1 MDPASTTVSASA
13 DPADAGARWYED
25 WLAQVVPAAGGLA
38 GMVVLAPTLS
48 GGDEPVVAGLFPRET
63 AMADVLFRAAR
74 QSLDQT
80 SRSVATVPGGVD
92 QIVVWPVVAAGR
104 VLGIAVLVLPG
115 TDDAG
120 RFAQRVGAIEFRA
133 AALEARLAR
142 LEASRLNEQWLR
154 QSFVLEGFDAV
165 LGEPKFARAALAF
178 VNFVAR
184 RFGADRAVY
193 GLLRN
198 GEVEIECQSDTSH
211 YVAKVNT
218 MSLTR
223 LAMQEAADQ
232 LEAVLVPGVAGRNPV
247 SRAHQEMA
255 DAIGH
260 VSIASIPLVDAELR
274 CYGVL
279 LLERAAAAPFDDGDV
294 RQLEALGN
302 VVGRVL
308 EDRRRSQQPVH
319 RLLAQATRRF
329 FETFLRPGYLR
340 RKIALLVAVIAAVFF
355 SFARGD
361 YRPGGEVV
369 LEGEELRAVI
379 APFDGF
385 LESAAARAGDELSA
399 GEVLAT
405 LDTRELRLERLRW
418 LADEARARRQYEDAL
433 SRQDR
438 AQVQIHTAEIER
450 AQAELGLLDYQIARA
465 ELSTPFAA
473 TVVDGDLSQRIGSA
487 VRQGDK
493 LFELAPLE
501 RYRIAMFVNEFVVGD
516 ISVGQQGTAVLSALP
531 GRELAIEIVRITP
544 VAEVRDGETVFR
556 VEATLLDESDPELR
570 PGLVGAGRVLVDQ
583 RLLIDIWTRSLRDW
597 LRVQWWRL

>member
-1 MDPASTTVSASA
+1 VDHASTAIA
-13 DPADAGARWYED
+13 DTADTGPRWYET
-25 WLAQVVPAAGGLA
+25 WLAEVVPAANGLA
-38 GMVVLAPTLS
+38 GLVVLAPPLS
-48 GGDEPVVAGLFPRET
+48 GTDDIAIAGLFPAET
-63 AMADVLFRAAR
+63 ALADVLFRAAR
-74 QSLDQT
+74 QSIGRT
-80 SRSVATVPGGVD
+80 ERSVATVPGGTD
-92 QIVVWPVVAAGR
+92 QVIAWPVVVAGR
-104 VLGIAVLVLPG
+104 VPGICAFVLPA
-115 TDDAG
+115 TDNAAL
-120 RFAQRVGAIEFRA
+120 FARRVGAIEQGAR
-133 AALEARLAR
+133 ALEARLSR
-142 LEASRLNEQWLR
+142 LEAERLSEEARR
-154 QSFVLEGFDAV
+154 QSLVLEGFDAV
-165 LGEPKFARAALAF
+165 LGEPDFARAALAF

-184 RFGADRAVY
+184 RFGAERAVL
-193 GLLRN
+193 GLVRH
-198 GEVEIECQSDTSH
+198 GDVAIECQSDTSH
-211 YVAKVNT
+211 YVGKVNT

-232 LEAVLVPGVAGRNPV
+232 QEAVLVPGVEGRNPV
-247 SRAHQEMA
+247 NRAHQEMA
-255 DAIGH
+255 EAIGH

-274 CYGVL
+274 CFGVL
-279 LLERAAAAPFDDGDV
+279 LLERAAGTPIAEGDV

-319 RLLAQATRRF
+319 RLLAQSLRRF

-340 RKIALLVAVIAAVFF
+340 RKVALLAIVIAALFF
-355 SFARGD
+355 AFARGD

-385 LESAAARAGDELSA
+385 LESATARAGDELEA
-399 GEVLAT
+399 GDVLAT

-438 AQVQIHTAEIER
+438 AQVQIHTADIER

-465 ELSTPFAA
+465 ALSTPFDA

-501 RYRIAMFVNEFVVGD
+501 RYRIAIFVNEFVIGD
-516 ISVGQQGTAVLSALP
+516 VAVGQQGTAVLSALP
-531 GRELAIEIVRITP
+531 GRELAFEVVRITP

-556 VEATLLDESDPELR
+556 VEGALRDESDPELR
-570 PGLVGAGRVLVDQ
+570 PGLVGAGRILVDR

>member
-1 MDPASTTVSASA
+1 LDPDSTIVA
-13 DPADAGARWYED
+13 DTADAGTRWYED
-25 WLAQVVPAAGGLA
+25 WLAKVVPAAGGLA
-38 GMVVLAPTLS
+38 GIVVLTPPLS
-48 GGDEPVVAGLFPRET
+48 GREDVAVAGLFPGDT
-63 AMADVLFRAAR
+63 SLADVLFRAAR
-74 QSLDQT
+74 QSVDQT
-80 SRSVATVPGGVD
+80 SRSVATVPGGTD
-92 QIVVWPVVAAGR
+92 QIIVWPVVAAGR
-104 VLGIAVLVLPG
+104 VLGIGAFVLPA
-115 TDDAG
+115 TDDG
-120 RFAQRVGAIEFRA
+120 GLFARRVGEIEISA
-133 AALEARLAR
+133 AALEARLSR
-142 LEASRLNEQWLR
+142 LEAARLNEQWRR
-154 QSFVLEGFDAV
+154 QSLVLEGFDAV
-165 LGEPKFARAALAF
+165 LGEPVFARAALAF

-184 RFGADRAVY
+184 RFAAERAVY
-193 GLLRN
+193 GRVHN
-198 GEVEIECQSDTSH
+198 GDVEIECQSDTSH
-211 YVAKVNT
+211 YVGKVNT

-232 LEAVLVPGVAGRNPV
+232 LEAVLVPGVAERNPV

-255 DAIGH
+255 EAIGN
-260 VSIASIPLVDAELR
+260 VSIASLPLVDAELR

-279 LLERAAAAPFDDGDV
+279 LLERAAQTPFADGDV
-294 RQLEALGN
+294 RQLEALGS

-319 RLLAQATRRF
+319 RLLALSIRRF

-340 RKIALLVAVIAAVFF
+340 RKIALLVSVIAVVFF
-355 SFARGD
+355 AFARGD
-361 YRPGGEVV
+361 YRPGGEIV

-385 LESAAARAGDELSA
+385 LESATARAGDELSA
-399 GEVLAT
+399 GDVLAT

-465 ELSTPFAA
+465 ALSTPFAA

-501 RYRIAMFVNEFVVGD
+501 RYRIAVFVNEFVVGD
-516 ISVGQQGTAVLSALP
+516 ISVGQHGTAVLSALP
-531 GRELAIEIVRITP
+531 GRELAFEVVRITP

-556 VEATLLDESDPELR
+556 VEAALLDESDPELR

>member
-1 MDPASTTVSASA
+1 
-13 DPADAGARWYED
+13 
-25 WLAQVVPAAGGLA
+25 
-38 GMVVLAPTLS
+38 LS
-48 GGDEPVVAGLFPRET
+48 GREEPAVAGLFPRDT
-63 AMADVLFRAAR
+63 ALAEVLFRAAR

-80 SRSVATVPGGVD
+80 GRSVATVPGGAD
-92 QIVVWPVVAAGR
+92 QIIVWPVVAAGR
-104 VLGIAVLVLPG
+104 VLGIGAFVLPA
-115 TDDAG
+115 TDDAAL
-120 RFAQRVGAIEFRA
+120 FARRVGAIEARA
-133 AALEARLAR
+133 GALEARLYR

-165 LGEPKFARAALAF
+165 LGEPKFPRAALAF

-184 RFGADRAVY
+184 RFGAERAVY
-193 GLLRN
+193 GLVHD
-198 GEVEIECQSDTSH
+198 GDVAIECQSDTSH

-218 MSLTR
+218 MSVTR

-232 LEAVLVPGVAGRNPV
+232 LEAVLVPAVAGRNPV
-247 SRAHQEMA
+247 NRAHQEMA

-260 VSIASIPLVDAELR
+260 VAVLSIPLVDAELC

-279 LLERAAAAPFDDGDV
+279 LLERAAGSPFADSDV

-319 RLLAQATRRF
+319 RLLALSLRRF

-340 RKIALLVAVIAAVFF
+340 RKVALLVVIAAIVFF
-355 SFARGD
+355 AFARGD
-361 YRPGGEVV
+361 YRPGGEIV

-385 LESAAARAGDELSA
+385 LESATARAGDELSA
-399 GEVLAT
+399 GDVLAT

-516 ISVGQQGTAVLSALP
+516 IAVGQQGTAVLSALP
-531 GRELAIEIVRITP
+531 GRELAIEVVRITP

-556 VEATLLDESDPELR
+556 VEAALLDESDPELR
-570 PGLVGAGRVLVDQ
+570 PGL
-583 RLLIDIWTRSLRDW
+583 
-597 LRVQWWRL
+597 